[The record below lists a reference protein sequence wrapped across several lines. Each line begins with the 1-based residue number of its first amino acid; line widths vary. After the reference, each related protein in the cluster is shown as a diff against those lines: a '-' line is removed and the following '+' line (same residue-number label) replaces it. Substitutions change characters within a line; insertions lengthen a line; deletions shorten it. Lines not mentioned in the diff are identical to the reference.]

1 LRSQRNVRRSSRAPD
16 IRSLIKFFAT
26 AGLDNIILT
35 AASGYQSNEVAPFL
49 RSAQLAGVRAG
60 IVLLRATRD
69 SDFDRAARKL
79 FPNVTVW
86 SPLSLR
92 CSHHVR
98 RFGRFARAA
107 SYLPAQLLRGL
118 ENAASA
124 ASALECF
131 QHPAISRY
139 SCALRML
146 SSLPAGIAR
155 VLLADCRDVV
165 FQADPFERFEN
176 GLYTGEEEL
185 LIKDEPNNAK
195 WLYRLFDDFE
205 DLAALKD
212 ARILC
217 SGVTC
222 GDRVA
227 IENYLRQVIA
237 ILHRKAHRILTD
249 GAFDQGV
256 HNCVFRLRSP
266 RKVSIQAQGSPL
278 ICTVAN
284 NWRDNYLLD
293 PVRGLLTHSGETVA
307 IVHQYDRKR
316 ALHSHFERRL
326 GVRCPLNP
334 YAS

>member
-1 LRSQRNVRRSSRAPD
+1 MRRQWNVRRSSRAQD
-16 IRSLIKFFAT
+16 IRSLIRPFTT
-26 AGLDNIILT
+26 AGLDNVILT
-35 AASGYQSNEVAPFL
+35 AASGYRSHEVAPFL

-69 SDFDRAARKL
+69 LDFERAARKL
-79 FPNVTVW
+79 FPHVIVC
-86 SPLSLR
+86 SPLTLR
-92 CSHHVR
+92 CSHLVR
-98 RFGRFARAA
+98 RFGRFARTA
-107 SYLPAQLLRGL
+107 SYLSAQLLRGL
-118 ENAASA
+118 EGA

-139 SCALRML
+139 SCALRTL
-146 SSLPAGIAR
+146 GSLPAGIAR
-155 VLLADCRDVV
+155 VLLTDCRDVV

-266 RKVSIQAQGSPL
+266 RKVSFQAQGSPL